1 MQKQH
6 YSIFFDGRMKIK
18 IKKLATVQMGYSFR
32 SRLEAVEGGNV
43 SVIQM
48 KDLLDGNTVGCDDL
62 VRINMEAMKDHH
74 LAQRG
79 DLVFRSRG
87 HVTTAAVLLEDPG
100 KAVVAAP
107 LLRIRVTKP
116 DKILPEYLNWY
127 ISQRDAQ
134 IFLTS
139 RAKGTVQK
147 MISKQAIEE
156 LEVALPSLEKQKNIV
171 ELAMLSARE
180 QTLLHTLA
188 DKREQ
193 YISTVLMQ
201 FAKGE

>member
-1 MQKQH
+1 MRTKL
-6 YSIFFDGRMKIK
+6 
-18 IKKLATVQMGYSFR
+18 KKLATVQVGYSFR
-32 SRLEAVEGGNV
+32 SRLESTLYGGV

-48 KDLLDGNTVGCDDL
+48 KDLIDDNTVDCSDL
-62 VRINMEAMKDHH
+62 VKIDMEAVKKHH
-74 LAQRG
+74 LVQKG

-87 HVTTAAVLLEDPG
+87 HVTTAAVLLENPG

-116 DKILPEYLNWY
+116 DTVLPEYLNWY

-147 MISKQAIEE
+147 MISKQAIED
-156 LEVALPSLEKQKNIV
+156 LEVSLPPLEQQKNIV
-171 ELAMLSARE
+171 ELASLSVRE
-180 QTLLHTLA
+180 QTILNTLA
-188 DKREQ
+188 EKRDQ
-193 YISTVLMQ
+193 YISTILMQ
-201 FAKGE
+201 FAKGQ

>member
-1 MQKQH
+1 
-6 YSIFFDGRMKIK
+6 MKIK
-18 IKKLATVQMGYSFR
+18 ELATVQMGYSFR
-32 SRLEAVEGGNV
+32 SRLEASEGGGV
-43 SVIQM
+43 AVIQM
-48 KDLLDGNTVGCDDL
+48 KDLLDDNTVGCDGL
-62 VRINMEAMKDHH
+62 VRINMESMKDHH

-87 HVTTAAVLLEDPG
+87 SVTTAAVLLEDPG

-107 LLRIRVTKP
+107 LLRIRVTRP
-116 DKILPEYLNWY
+116 DMILPEYLNWY
-127 ISQRDAQ
+127 ISQREAQ

-139 RAKGTVQK
+139 RAKGTAQT

-171 ELAMLSARE
+171 ELAAMSARE
-180 QTLLHTLA
+180 KNLLRTLA

-201 FAKGE
+201 FATTDGKKGTTDGHG

>member
-1 MQKQH
+1 
-6 YSIFFDGRMKIK
+6 MK
-18 IKKLATVQMGYSFR
+18 KKLKEITSVQMGYSFR
-32 SRLEAVEGGNV
+32 SRLEASEGGGV
-43 SVIQM
+43 AVIQM
-48 KDLLDGNTVGCDDL
+48 KDLLDDNTVGCDGL
-62 VRINMEAMKDHH
+62 VRINMEAMKEHH

-87 HVTTAAVLLEDPG
+87 SLTTAAVLLEDPG

-107 LLRIRVTKP
+107 LLRIRVTKK
-116 DKILPEYLNWY
+116 DLVLPEYLNWY

-147 MISKQAIEE
+147 MISKQAIED

-180 QTLLHTLA
+180 KALLHTMA

>member
-1 MQKQH
+1 
-6 YSIFFDGRMKIK
+6 
-18 IKKLATVQMGYSFR
+18 MGYSFR
-32 SRLEAVEGGNV
+32 ARLEASEGGGV
-43 SVIQM
+43 AVIQM
-48 KDLLDGNTVGCDDL
+48 KDLLDNNTVGCDGL
-62 VRINMEAMKDHH
+62 VRINMEAMKEHH

-87 HVTTAAVLLEDPG
+87 SLTTAAVLLEDPG
-100 KAVVAAP
+100 KAVVTAP
-107 LLRIRVTKP
+107 LLRIRVTKK
-116 DKILPEYLNWY
+116 DLVLPEYLNWY

-147 MISKQAIEE
+147 MISKQAIED

-171 ELAMLSARE
+171 ELAMLIARE
-180 QTLLHTLA
+180 KALLHKMA

>member
-1 MQKQH
+1 
-6 YSIFFDGRMKIK
+6 MKMK
-18 IKKLATVQMGYSFR
+18 IKKLAAVQMGYSFR
-32 SRLEAVEGGNV
+32 SRLEASESGAIA
-43 SVIQM
+43 VIQM
-48 KDLLDGNTVGCDDL
+48 KDLLDDNTVGCDGL
-62 VRINMEAMKDHH
+62 VRINMDAMKKHH

-87 HVTTAAVLLEDPG
+87 HVTTAAILLEDPG

-107 LLRIRVTKP
+107 LLRIRVTKK
-116 DKILPEYLNWY
+116 DLVLPEYLNWY

-147 MISKQAIEE
+147 MISKQAIED

-171 ELAMLSARE
+171 ALAMLSARE

-201 FAKGE
+201 VATTDTKKGTTDGHG

>member
-1 MQKQH
+1 
-6 YSIFFDGRMKIK
+6 MKIK

-32 SRLEAVEGGNV
+32 SRLEAAEDGSV

-48 KDLLDGNTVGCDDL
+48 KDLLDDNTIDCDGLMKID
-62 VRINMEAMKDHH
+62 MEAVKEHH
-74 LAQRG
+74 LARKG

-87 HVTTAAVLLEDPG
+87 HIATAAVLLEDPG

-116 DKILPEYLNWY
+116 EEVLPEYLSWY
-127 ISQRDAQ
+127 INQRDAQ

-147 MISKQAIEE
+147 MISKQTVEE
-156 LEVALPSLEKQKNIV
+156 LEVALPNLENQKQIV
-171 ELAMLSARE
+171 ELAMLAARE
-180 QTLLHTLA
+180 ESLLQKLA
-188 DKREQ
+188 DKRNQ
-193 YISTVLMQ
+193 YLSEILMKV
-201 FAKGE
+201 AKGERK

>member
-1 MQKQH
+1 
-6 YSIFFDGRMKIK
+6 MKMK

-32 SRLEAVEGGNV
+32 SRLEASEGGGV
-43 SVIQM
+43 AVIQM
-48 KDLLDGNTVGCDDL
+48 KDLLDDNTVGCDGL

-87 HVTTAAVLLEDPG
+87 SLTTAAVLLEDPG

-134 IFLTS
+134 ISLTS

-147 MISKQAIEE
+147 MISKQAIED

-171 ELAMLSARE
+171 ELATLSTRE

>member
-1 MQKQH
+1 M
-6 YSIFFDGRMKIK
+6 RVK

-32 SRLEAVEGGNV
+32 SRLEASEGGGV

-48 KDLLDGNTVGCDDL
+48 KDLLDDNTVSCDGL
-62 VRINMEAMKDHH
+62 VKINMEAVKEHH
-74 LAQRG
+74 LAQKG

-87 HVTTAAVLLEDPG
+87 HVTTAAVLLEDPD

-116 DKILPEYLNWY
+116 DKVLPEYLNWY

-134 IFLTS
+134 VFLTS

-147 MISKQAIEE
+147 MISKQAIED
-156 LEVALPSLEKQKNIV
+156 LEVSLPPLEQQKNIV
-171 ELAMLSARE
+171 ELASLSARE
-180 QTLLHTLA
+180 QIILNTLA
-188 DKREQ
+188 KKRKQ
-193 YISTVLMQ
+193 YISTILMQ

>member
-1 MQKQH
+1 
-6 YSIFFDGRMKIK
+6 MKIK
-18 IKKLATVQMGYSFR
+18 DIATIQTGYSFR
-32 SRLEAVEGGNV
+32 SRLETIEDGIV

-48 KDLLDGNTVGCDDL
+48 KDLMDDNIVSCDDL
-62 VRINMEAMKDHH
+62 VKIDLDAVKEHH
-74 LAQRG
+74 FAQRG

-87 HVTTAAVLLEDPG
+87 HVTTSAVLLEDPG
-100 KAVVAAP
+100 KAIVAAP

-116 DKILPEYLNWY
+116 EKVLPEYLNWY

-139 RAKGTVQK
+139 RTDGSVQK
-147 MISKQAIEE
+147 MINKQAIEE

-171 ELAMLSARE
+171 ELATLIARE
-180 QTLLHTLA
+180 QTLLRTLA

>member
-1 MQKQH
+1 
-6 YSIFFDGRMKIK
+6 MKIK

-32 SRLEAVEGGNV
+32 SRLETSEGGGV
-43 SVIQM
+43 AVIQM
-48 KDLLDGNTVGCDDL
+48 KDLLDNNTVSCDGL
-62 VRINMEAMKDHH
+62 VRINMEAMKEHH
-74 LAQRG
+74 FAQKG

-107 LLRIRVTKP
+107 LLRIRVTTP

-147 MISKQAIEE
+147 MISKQAIED
-156 LEVALPSLEKQKNIV
+156 LEVALPSLEQQKNIV
-171 ELAMLSARE
+171 ELASLSARE
-180 QTLLHTLA
+180 QTILNTLA
-188 DKREQ
+188 EKRKQ
-193 YISTVLMQ
+193 YISTILMQ
-201 FAKGE
+201 YAKGE

>member
-1 MQKQH
+1 
-6 YSIFFDGRMKIK
+6 MKIK
-18 IKKLATVQMGYSFR
+18 IKNLAAVQMGYSFR
-32 SRLEAVEGGNV
+32 SRLEASESGAIA
-43 SVIQM
+43 VIQM
-48 KDLLDGNTVGCDDL
+48 KDLLDDNTVGCDGL
-62 VRINMEAMKDHH
+62 VKINMDAMKKHH

-87 HVTTAAVLLEDPG
+87 HVSTAAILLEDPG

-107 LLRIRVTKP
+107 LLRIRVTKK
-116 DKILPEYLNWY
+116 DLVLPEYLNWY

-147 MISKQAIEE
+147 MISKQAIED

-171 ELAMLSARE
+171 ALATLSARE

-201 FAKGE
+201 VATTDTKKGTTDGHG

>member
-1 MQKQH
+1 MSLQQ
-6 YSIFFDGRMKIK
+6 YLCFRMKIK
-18 IKKLATVQMGYSFR
+18 DIATIQTGYSFR
-32 SRLEAVEGGNV
+32 SRLETIEDGIV

-48 KDLLDGNTVGCDDL
+48 KDLMDDNIVSCDDL
-62 VRINMEAMKDHH
+62 VKIDLDAVKEHH
-74 LAQRG
+74 FAQRG

-87 HVTTAAVLLEDPG
+87 HVTTSAVLLEDPG
-100 KAVVAAP
+100 KAIVAAP

-116 DKILPEYLNWY
+116 EKVLPEYLNWY

-139 RAKGTVQK
+139 RTDGSVQK
-147 MISKQAIEE
+147 MINKQAIEE

-171 ELAMLSARE
+171 ELATLIARE
-180 QTLLHTLA
+180 QTLLRTLA

>member
-1 MQKQH
+1 
-6 YSIFFDGRMKIK
+6 MK
-18 IKKLATVQMGYSFR
+18 KKLKEITSVQMGYSFR
-32 SRLEAVEGGNV
+32 SRLETSEGGGV
-43 SVIQM
+43 AVIQM
-48 KDLLDGNTVGCDDL
+48 KDLLDDNTVGCDGL

-87 HVTTAAVLLEDPG
+87 SLTTAAVLLEDPG

-107 LLRIRVTKP
+107 LLRIRVTKK
-116 DKILPEYLNWY
+116 DLVLPEYLNWY

-147 MISKQAIEE
+147 MISKQAIED

-171 ELAMLSARE
+171 ELAMLIARE
-180 QTLLHTLA
+180 KVLLHTMA